1 MYVEGHPSPKQTEK
15 PKLHTLHSVFSPFG
29 KRTISFR
36 IAWILAHRFSVS
48 VSHHNYKSILGNK
61 KLFIRNLTVFHSFNS
76 GWHSSRAEILEV
88 ACLLYSATAIQRQNS
103 GPHFVLWSWE
113 QQHRLPI
120 RKAWKPPWILSDM
133 PQNYHHLLQKIP
145 VPLQLTGCTEK
156 ADWVRRRIS
165 KTNLCRQVP
174 CEYIPSRNRRQL
186 A

>member
-1 MYVEGHPSPKQTEK
+1 MWKDTPGPKQTEK

-61 KLFIRNLTVFHSFNS
+61 KLFIWNLTVFHSFNS

-103 GPHFVLWSWE
+103 GPHFSFCSLILRTAAQVAHTKSLETSMNIVRHATELPPSSAKNTSALAVNWL
-113 QQHRLPI
+113 HR
-120 RKAWKPPWILSDM
+120 KGWLSKKKDF
-133 PQNYHHLLQKIP
+133 QNKL
-145 VPLQLTGCTEK
+145 V
-156 ADWVRRRIS
+156 
-165 KTNLCRQVP
+165 
-174 CEYIPSRNRRQL
+174 
-186 A
+186 